1 MSYVYVIAP
10 ALPLTG
16 YVKIGVSSRPDNRRR
31 ALQAASG
38 TPLTVMFAM
47 QCDDQSCLTAPSA
60 HRVERIAHALL
71 SAKRR
76 HGEWFDVG
84 SEEAVDAIMTARK
97 IAAPLLQMP
106 HIVRAGSVGN
116 SLFANWP
123 ADRSDAQK
131 DAERRYR
138 KGRTAIFLRF
148 TPEEYALLESASS
161 GRVAGWIKDE
171 VLSCAVTEE
180 VVAEHCTQ
188 RVSGRP

>member
-10 ALPLTG
+10 TLPLTG
-16 YVKIGVSSRPDNRRR
+16 YVKIGVSSKPDNRRR

-47 QCDDQSCLTAPSA
+47 QCDDQSCLAAPSA
-60 HRVERIAHALL
+60 HRVERIAHSLL

-76 HGEWFDVG
+76 HGEWFDV
-84 SEEAVDAIMTARK
+84 SADEAVDAVMAARK
-97 IAAPLLQMP
+97 IAAPLLPMP
-106 HIVRAGSVGN
+106 HIVRAGSVEN

-123 ADRSDAQK
+123 MDRSEAQK

-138 KGRTAIFLRF
+138 KGRTAIYLRF
-148 TPEEYALLESASS
+148 TPEEYALLESASG

-171 VLSCAVTEE
+171 ILSCAMTDEI
-180 VVAEHCTQ
+180 A
-188 RVSGRP
+188 